1 MPTATPFTALGRG
14 NGFPFCVTRKT
25 SSTNTTGS
33 SMTFSLEKVMEIY
46 WKYSNPTG
54 IDTSV
59 VETPSSPND
68 PISVNISSD
77 ASQSFFYGFSPS
89 TSSSSAIQN
98 ARIKPLERVCSRN
111 RINIKTA
118 SSGIYQYNG
127 ADYPF
132 DLYVAIGYNSSISI
146 IEDSDNLSNANRF
159 GVDFGDFTS
168 GFYEHFSDGA
178 LIQNILYKR
187 ITTYE
192 PNPDYTYQQEGS
204 TQITFDGITA
214 YKWREVNGSGSGY
227 FNMEFDDVP
236 EITGVEKYTF
246 T

>member
-14 NGFPFCVTRKT
+14 NGFPFCVNRRT

-54 IDTSV
+54 TDTSV
-59 VETPSSPND
+59 VETPEDPND

-77 ASQSFFYGFSPS
+77 ASESFFASRQFN
-89 TSSSSAIQN
+89 SAPTFIEPF
-98 ARIKPLERVCSRN
+98 KRVCGNSN
-111 RINIKTA
+111 SLGIISA
-118 SSGIYQYNG
+118 SSGFYQYDG
-127 ADYPF
+127 ASYPF
-132 DLYVAIGYNSSISI
+132 DLYVAIAYSASISI
-146 IEDSDNLSNANRF
+146 IEDSDNLGNANRF
-159 GVDFGDFTS
+159 GVDFGDFTY
-168 GFYEHFSDGA
+168 GFYEQFSDGA

-192 PNPDYTYQQEGS
+192 PDPNYTYEQEGS

-214 YKWREVNGSGSGY
+214 YKWRELSGTGSGY
-227 FNMEFDDVP
+227 FSMSFDDVP